1 MNLKT
6 AFYVVDKISI
16 SRNFLTKIMYSVTY
30 VCWVNPFFSWYI
42 SGIHPVK
49 LRAYTFTVFTYFFF
63 VFWRKLRFV
72 NITFK
77 STWADNLAR
86 SITWSTFAKKKN
98 KISQKKNFF
107 FELRKYRL
115 EIRLV
120 ISFWRLA
127 RYYIFGTRR
136 GEVNAQLATFHIFW
150 SSGISQTFEILIPVK
165 NCRSKIKII
174 GQNF

>member
-1 MNLKT
+1 MG
-6 AFYVVDKISI
+6 KISI
-16 SRNFLTKIMYSVTY
+16 SQDFLNKIIYNVTY

-127 RYYIFGTRR
+127 RYYIFGTRPGRR
-136 GEVNAQLATFHIFW
+136 GEVNAQLSTHILVKWNFSNFW
-150 SSGISQTFEILIPVK
+150 
-165 NCRSKIKII
+165 
-174 GQNF
+174 NFDSREKL